1 MQTKMLTA
9 AAVLSSAAA
18 LSLEKTNLTKPV
30 PNLFP
35 EVEGEETT
43 TTEVTTTTTTTT
55 TVTTEEGTTET
66 TEVIEETTETT
77 EETSTECV
85 AVYGYE
91 CLQLRIDAALAK
103 LQANCE
109 LEASNLLG
117 AAQDLKAEML
127 AMLAEQRAAS
137 ELALGESRTTLTETL
152 T

>member
-1 MQTKMLTA
+1 MLTA
-9 AAVLSSAAA
+9 AAVLSSATA
-18 LSLEKTNLTKPV
+18 LSLEKANLTKPV
-30 PNLFP
+30 PTLFP
-35 EVEGEETT
+35 EIEGEETT
-43 TTEVTTTTTTTT
+43 ETTVTTTTTTVT
-55 TVTTEEGTTET
+55 TTEEGTTET
-66 TEVIEETTETT
+66 TEVVEVTEETTETT
-77 EETSTECV
+77 EETSNECV

-127 AMLAEQRAAS
+127 AMIAEQRAAS

-152 T
+152 TE